1 MIGGLHTGGADT
13 AEIPDCLLD
22 VLVDDAVGLLD
33 ADSSEGED
41 AGLDGTGHTGG
52 DFHGTSD
59 LGAVTHHTGDVA
71 DHVLDRRADLLVAA
85 STQVEDRKSTRL
97 NSSHSAK
104 SRMPSSA

>member
-41 AGLDGTGHTGG
+41 AGLDGAGHSGG
-52 DFHGTSD
+52 HFHRTSD
-59 LGAVTHHTGDVA
+59 LGTVTDHTGDVS
-71 DHVLDRRADLLVAA
+71 DHILDRRADLVVA
-85 STQVEDRKSTRL
+85 
-97 NSSHSAK
+97 
-104 SRMPSSA
+104 SSAEEHDSAG